1 MSNPPV
7 AKRAGAR
14 AIAILAVAIPI
25 VFVSGC
31 CGRQS
36 DPVDMIPSDADAW
49 LVTRPPLEMAST
61 LTPLLRKMPG
71 LAGVFELV
79 ESTTGM
85 NLADPESSE
94 WIDPRRGLMVS
105 SWRSGWLIVAPIR
118 KAGVAGRRLPLQLA
132 RFGFVQG
139 READGV
145 RYFSSASRGPAC
157 MLVKSGV
164 AMLYAGP
171 DVSCAVLSSL
181 VNPPPDGGTDPR
193 PDPVGAVL
201 SELDM
206 AGADVVF
213 SVSNSLFGNQVMKA
227 VGLPTRGAAAMI
239 ARGLIGD
246 LRGAA
251 RLGDDIVLR
260 VSAGAAGV
268 GFKQSPAVSHAGAP
282 LSVEVTVGPSV
293 RPLLDAAV
301 PLAGKRVRG
310 LDALLSLWSGTMRL
324 VADSAATSD
333 QQTVSTGRTFATRL
347 LTRFD
352 VRLSAGLKTQPGKAL
367 ELISKRF
374 GVVPPAEG
382 APSMI
387 DFSYRGFTVHAAT
400 SDERLDAVVTGA
412 PSGSS
417 ASIGAAPGLPP
428 APSGSRVISA
438 AVDPE
443 LVLKTS
449 GLASIDYLVHLVDP
463 IRLFL
468 ADVYYEAGR
477 VVVDARVEVR

>member
-14 AIAILAVAIPI
+14 AIVILAVAIPI
-25 VFVSGC
+25 VFISGC
-31 CGRQS
+31 RGGQS
-36 DPVDMIPSDADAW
+36 DPVGMIPSDADAW
-49 LVTRPPLEMAST
+49 LVTRPPVEMAFT

-71 LAGVFELV
+71 LSGVFELV
-79 ESTTGM
+79 ESTTGL
-85 NLADPESSE
+85 NLANPESSE

-145 RYFSSASRGPAC
+145 RYFSSVSRGPAC

-164 AMLYAGP
+164 VMLYAGP
-171 DVSCAVLSSL
+171 DVSCAVLSTL
-181 VNPPPDGGTDPR
+181 VNPPPEGGTDPR

-206 AGADVVF
+206 ADADLVF
-213 SVSNSLFGNQVMKA
+213 NVSNSLFGNEVMKA
-227 VGLPTRGAAAMI
+227 AGLPTRGAAAMI

-251 RLGDDIVLR
+251 RLGDGIVLR
-260 VSAGAAGV
+260 VSAGSAGA

-282 LSVEVTVGPSV
+282 LSLEVTVGPSA

-301 PLAGKRVRG
+301 PLVAKRIKG
-310 LDALLSLWSGTMRL
+310 LDALVSLWSGTMRL
-324 VADSAATSD
+324 VADSAEKPD
-333 QQTVSTGRTFATRL
+333 QQTVSSGRTFATRL
-347 LTRFD
+347 LSRFD
-352 VRLSAGLKTQPGKAL
+352 VRLSAGLKAQPGKAL

-374 GVVPPAEG
+374 GVMSPAEE
-382 APSMI
+382 ASSALE
-387 DFSYRGFTVHAAT
+387 FSYRGFTVHAVT
-400 SDERLDAVVTGA
+400 SDGRLDAVVTGA
-412 PSGSS
+412 QSGASPSTSV
-417 ASIGAAPGLPP
+417 APGLPL
-428 APSGSRVISA
+428 ATSGSRVISA

-443 LVLKTS
+443 LLLRTS

-468 ADVYYEAGR
+468 VDLYYEAGR